1 MHACLYSQFIA
12 CPPGRPLQLTLAVGL
27 LQGFPQAAAWHQFH
41 CQHQQRA
48 LQVIEWGQA
57 AVQAVCSR
65 SGPLPGRAGPGVDA
79 CVIYCSKNAIQAPL
93 PP

>member
-1 MHACLYSQFIA
+1 
-12 CPPGRPLQLTLAVGL
+12 
-27 LQGFPQAAAWHQFH
+27 
-41 CQHQQRA
+41 
-48 LQVIEWGQA
+48 VIEWGQA